1 VSFLLK
7 ALDKLFIARKMLL
20 EEFISE
26 IKDEKIDDE
35 RPYLKITFFNG
46 LILYIR
52 YNDYNEYS
60 YQLIYSQDYLDRIRY
75 DNFDDR
81 WEVKSRPHHF
91 HPQGKE
97 EAIES
102 PMNGN
107 PKHDI
112 KILLKNILKKL

>member
-1 VSFLLK
+1 MK
-7 ALDKLFIARKMLL
+7 ALDKLFLARKMLL
-20 EEFISE
+20 EELISK

-35 RPYLKITFFNG
+35 RPFLKITFFNG

-60 YQLIYSQDYLDRIRY
+60 YQLIYSQDHLDRIRY

-81 WEVKSRPHHF
+81 WEVKSKHHHF
-91 HPQGKE
+91 HPKGRE

-102 PMNGN
+102 PMNGI

-112 KILLKNILKKL
+112 KILLKTILKKIFI